1 MAFGGDQK
9 DDYYMLHTKEHSNEQ
24 LGATGLVVEQLA
36 RYISRSP
43 RESSR
48 ESLKLDW
55 DYLVPTCVLGQ
66 HQAFQKA

>member
-1 MAFGGDQK
+1 
-9 DDYYMLHTKEHSNEQ
+9 MLHTKERANEQ

-48 ESLKLDW
+48 ESLKVD
-55 DYLVPTCVLGQ
+55 
-66 HQAFQKA
+66 